1 MERVASFSD
10 NWSKNKIKTNT
21 TVSPLCNIRLL
32 AVASKGIEVTVTRR
46 HHLADA
52 SSFEKLSRVKRKLPK
67 AQRTFFLP
75 TLVDTLKVK
84 LNRYQKCPLVK
95 SRRDKYDRQSNHYAI
110 ST

>member
-75 TLVDTLKVK
+75 SLVDTLKVK
-84 LNRYQKCPLVK
+84 
-95 SRRDKYDRQSNHYAI
+95 
-110 ST
+110 